1 MYEWRFLMIDEMK
14 TDVDYAAVA
23 EMFKDI
29 GISGSPVAVKFAKN
43 EDGIPDG
50 VQEIEEAVRH
60 CQMVTLAKN
69 EGRIMYA
76 RADKHQCMGGA
87 WALGLKELTPT
98 LKSGEFYF
106 KLGKFNSWAAC
117 MRTIDSV
124 PHVHPPGTEEVSTYA
139 TVYAPLE
146 KTPFDPHVVVILA
159 QPFVMLKIA
168 QAILYKT
175 GGRVE
180 SNMAG
185 IQSVCADACAY
196 PYMTGKV
203 NYSLGCDGSRKFS
216 GIDDELMVMGIPGEL
231 IKDVA
236 DALPVVTGAAGSKK

>member
-1 MYEWRFLMIDEMK
+1 MIDEMK
-14 TDVDYAAVA
+14 TEVDYSAVA
-23 EMFKDI
+23 EIFKGI
-29 GISGSPVAVKFAKN
+29 GISGSPVAIKFAKN
-43 EDGIPDG
+43 AEGIPKG
-50 VQEIEEAVRH
+50 VEEIDENIRH
-60 CQMVTLAKN
+60 CQMVSLARK
-69 EGRIMYA
+69 EGKIMFA
-76 RADKHQCMGGA
+76 RADKHQCMGGG

-117 MRTIDSV
+117 MRTIASV
-124 PHVHPPGTEEVSTYA
+124 PHVHPPASEEVSTYA

-146 KTPFDPHVVVILA
+146 NTPFDPHVVVIMA
-159 QPFVMLKIA
+159 QPFAMLKIA

-196 PYMTGKV
+196 PYMTGRV

-231 IKDVA
+231 ITDVA
-236 DALPVVTGAAGSKK
+236 EALPVVTGAAGSKK